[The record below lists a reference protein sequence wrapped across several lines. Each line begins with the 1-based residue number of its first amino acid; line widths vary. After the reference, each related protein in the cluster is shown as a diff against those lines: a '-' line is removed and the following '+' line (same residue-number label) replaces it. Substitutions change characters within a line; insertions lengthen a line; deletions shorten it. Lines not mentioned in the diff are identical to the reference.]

1 MTLEEYNKMYTKISE
16 YEAISNKLSSI
27 YEAIEIV
34 NGEYSTADTNRVLG
48 SVIMRTPKLQDVLK
62 DALTKMKSDLE
73 KELEEL

>member
-34 NGEYSTADTNRVLG
+34 NGEYSTADTNRALG